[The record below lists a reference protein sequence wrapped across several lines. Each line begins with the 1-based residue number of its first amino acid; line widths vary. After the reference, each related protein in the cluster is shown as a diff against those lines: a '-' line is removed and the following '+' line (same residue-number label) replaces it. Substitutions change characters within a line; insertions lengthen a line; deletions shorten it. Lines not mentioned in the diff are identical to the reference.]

1 MTPFD
6 ETLDNARGS
15 RLENLGDMI
24 MRIITLPLAL
34 VDIIMTGIQK
44 RIGIRRFGYVFVL
57 PNLVIFGIFIILP
70 MLLNF
75 FYAFT
80 SGTSIL
86 PENRNFVGMDNLAQ
100 LMDCEDYTRPLTC
113 RQDLFWRGVSNTAR
127 FVFFE
132 VTLIVFMAMVTALAL
147 NRKIRARGFFR
158 SVFFY
163 PVLLSPVVVGLMW
176 KWILQQNGLLNGLIT
191 AAGGDRILFLT
202 DANWAQFWMIVISVW
217 AQMGFY
223 TLILLAG
230 LQSIPSDLYEAASI
244 DGAGAFARFR
254 SITMPLWRPTLLV
267 VTVLTVIRA
276 VQVFDLVYVLTG
288 GGPGTATLYMIQY
301 IYQTA
306 FDDRNF
312 GLAAGASLL
321 LAIVLLVF
329 TIIQLRARRATGEE
343 L

>member
-1 MTPFD
+1 MAPFE
-6 ETLDNARGS
+6 ETVSATRAGRLD
-15 RLENLGDMI
+15 NLGDTI

-34 VDIIMTGIQK
+34 IDIFMSALQRRTGIQ
-44 RIGIRRFGYVFVL
+44 RFGYIFVI
-57 PNLVIFGIFIILP
+57 PNLLIFGIFIILP

-80 SGTSIL
+80 TGTSIL
-86 PENRNFVGMDNLAQ
+86 PENRTFVGMANISQ
-100 LMDCEDYTRPLTC
+100 LLTCEDYSRPLTC
-113 RQDLFWRGVSNTAR
+113 NQDLFWRGVGNTAR
-127 FVFFE
+127 FVLFE
-132 VTLIVFMAMVTALAL
+132 VTLIVALAMITALAL
-147 NRKIRARGFFR
+147 NRKIRARGFF

-230 LQSIPSDLYEAASI
+230 LQSIPSDLYEAAAI
-244 DGAGAFARFR
+244 DGADAFARFR
-254 SITMPLWRPTLLV
+254 SITLPLWRPTLLV

-288 GGPGTATLYMIQY
+288 GGPGTATLYMIQFF
-301 IYQTA
+301 YQTA

-312 GLAAGASLL
+312 GLAAAASLL
-321 LAIVLLVF
+321 LAVVLLIF
-329 TIIQLRARRATGEE
+329 TVIQLRARRASGEDI
-343 L
+343 

>member
-1 MTPFD
+1 LAPFE
-6 ETLDNARGS
+6 ETVSATRAGRLD
-15 RLENLGDMI
+15 NLGDTI

-34 VDIIMTGIQK
+34 IDIFMSALQRRTGIQ
-44 RIGIRRFGYVFVL
+44 RFGYIFVI
-57 PNLVIFGIFIILP
+57 PNLLIFGIFIILP

-80 SGTSIL
+80 TGTSIL
-86 PENRNFVGMDNLAQ
+86 PENRTFVGMANISQ
-100 LMDCEDYTRPLTC
+100 LLTCEDYSRPLTC
-113 RQDLFWRGVSNTAR
+113 NQDLFWRGVGNTAR
-127 FVFFE
+127 FVLFE
-132 VTLIVFMAMVTALAL
+132 VTLIVALAMITALAL

-254 SITMPLWRPTLLV
+254 SITLPLWRPTLLV

-288 GGPGTATLYMIQY
+288 GGPGTATLYMIQF

-312 GLAAGASLL
+312 GLAAAASLL
-321 LAIVLLVF
+321 LAVVLLIF
-329 TIIQLRARRATGEE
+329 TVIQLRARRASGEDI
-343 L
+343 

>member
-1 MTPFD
+1 MAPFE
-6 ETLDNARGS
+6 ETVSATRAGRLD
-15 RLENLGDMI
+15 NLGDTI

-34 VDIIMTGIQK
+34 IDIFMSALQRRTGIQ
-44 RIGIRRFGYVFVL
+44 RFGYIFVI
-57 PNLVIFGIFIILP
+57 PNLLIFGIFIILP

-80 SGTSIL
+80 TGTSIL
-86 PENRNFVGMDNLAQ
+86 PENRTFVGMANISQ
-100 LMDCEDYTRPLTC
+100 LLTCEDYSRPLTC
-113 RQDLFWRGVSNTAR
+113 NQDLFWRGVGNTAR
-127 FVFFE
+127 FVLFE
-132 VTLIVFMAMVTALAL
+132 VTLIVALAMITALAL

-254 SITMPLWRPTLLV
+254 SITLPLWRPTLLV

-288 GGPGTATLYMIQY
+288 GGPGTATLYMIQF

-312 GLAAGASLL
+312 GLAAAASLL
-321 LAIVLLVF
+321 LAVVLLIF
-329 TIIQLRARRATGEE
+329 TVIQLRARRASGEDI
-343 L
+343 